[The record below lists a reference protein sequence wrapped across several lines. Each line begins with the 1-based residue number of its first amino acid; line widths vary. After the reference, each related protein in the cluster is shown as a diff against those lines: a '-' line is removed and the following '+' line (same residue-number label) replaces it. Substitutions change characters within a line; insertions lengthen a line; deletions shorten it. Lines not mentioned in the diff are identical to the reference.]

1 MNRKLKNTLA
11 LVGLLVFILIIGG
24 AYILI
29 FQRGELSAKEDKLR
43 ELKANDYNT
52 EQLTLQYEDLYKRAT
67 ILDSVLAARKF
78 NIPQNLSSVKFYDF
92 VTRLGYGLSA
102 DTKIDVE
109 YGEQKQER
117 DFFFYEYKVKG
128 TAPYNDLYKLI
139 YGIEQSKELKKITSI
154 ALGSLVENTSKEE
167 GPKFLV
173 NFTLLVHVYFANNSR
188 FATAEFVE
196 NDLSTKPLYDSFYPL
211 LRNDIPANNEGLLD
225 VQGAKLLALVPEGAF
240 LSNAAGNTYL
250 LWEGEPVYL
259 GYLTSI
265 DYKNNKVKF
274 IINRGGV
281 IEKVE
286 LILEKEENKNNK

>member
-1 MNRKLKNTLA
+1 MNRKLQNTLA
-11 LVGLLVFILIIGG
+11 LLGLLVFILITAG

-29 FQRGELSAKEDKLR
+29 FQRGDLSAKEDKLR

-52 EQLTLQYEDLYKRAT
+52 EQLTLQYEDLYKRSM
-67 ILDSVLAARKF
+67 ILDSVLASRKF
-78 NIPQNLSSVKFYDF
+78 NIPQNLSSIKFYDF
-92 VTRLGYGLSA
+92 VTQLTSRLSP
-102 DTKIDVE
+102 DCHVDVE
-109 YGEQKQER
+109 YVDQKQDR
-117 DFFFYEYKVKG
+117 DFFYYEYKLKG
-128 TAPYNDLYKLI
+128 SAPYNDLYKFI
-139 YGIEQSKELKKITSI
+139 FGVEQSKELKKVSSI
-154 ALGSLVENTSKEE
+154 ALGSLVQNEKED

-173 NFTLLVHVYFANNSR
+173 TFDMGVHVYYSTNNR

-196 NDLSTKPLYDSFYPL
+196 NDLAARPLYDAFYPL
-211 LRNDIPANNEGLLD
+211 LRNDIPANTDGLLD

-240 LSNAAGNTYL
+240 LSDATGGTFL

-286 LILEKEENKNNK
+286 LHLEKEETTKK

>member
-1 MNRKLKNTLA
+1 MTRKLKNTFA
-11 LVGLLVFILIIGG
+11 LVGLLLFILIAGG

-29 FQRGELSAKEDKLR
+29 FQRGELSAKEEKLR

-52 EQLTLQYEDLYKRAT
+52 EQLNLQYEDLYKRSVV
-67 ILDSVLAARKF
+67 LDSVLAARKF

-92 VTRLGYGLSA
+92 VTQLTNRLSE
-102 DTKIDVE
+102 DTKVDVE

-117 DFFFYEYKVKG
+117 DFYYYEYNVKG
-128 TAPYNDLYKLI
+128 VAPYNDLYRFI

-154 ALGSLVENTSKEE
+154 NLGSLVKNEKEE

-173 NFTLLVHVYFANNSR
+173 AFTLVVHVYFSNDNR

-196 NDLSTKPLYDSFYPL
+196 NDLAVRPLYDVFYPL
-211 LRNDIPANNEGLLD
+211 LRNDIPSNTEGLLD
-225 VQGAKLLALVPEGAF
+225 IQGAKLLALVPEGAF
-240 LSNAAGNTYL
+240 LTDATGNTFL
-250 LWEGEPVYL
+250 LWEGEPIYL

-286 LILEKEENKNNK
+286 LYLEKEEVNKKK

>member
-11 LVGLLVFILIIGG
+11 LVTLLIFILIAGG

-52 EQLTLQYEDLYKRAT
+52 EQLTLQYEDLYKRAMV
-67 ILDSVLAARKF
+67 LDSVLAARKF
-78 NIPQNLSSVKFYDF
+78 NIPQNLSSIKFYDF
-92 VTRLGYGLSA
+92 ATQLTYGLTP
-102 DTKIDVE
+102 DMKIDVE
-109 YGEQKQER
+109 YVEQKQER
-117 DFFFYEYKVKG
+117 DFFYYEYKVKG
-128 TAPYNDLYKLI
+128 AAPYNDLYNFI
-139 YGIEQSKELKKITSI
+139 YGIEQSKELKKIKSI
-154 ALGSLVENTSKEE
+154 TLGSLVKNEEKE

-173 NFTLLVHVYFANNSR
+173 NFDIIVDVYFSNDNR

-196 NDLSTKPLYDSFYPL
+196 NDLSARPLYDAFYPL
-211 LRNDIPANNEGLLD
+211 LRNDIPLNNDGLLD
-225 VQGAKLLALVPEGAF
+225 VEGAKLLALVPEGAF
-240 LSNAAGNTYL
+240 ISDKTGNTFL

-265 DYKNNKVKF
+265 DYKNNKAKF

-281 IEKVE
+281 IEKAE
-286 LILEKEENKNNK
+286 LVLEKEEVNKKK

>member
-11 LVGLLVFILIIGG
+11 LVALLVFILLAGG

-52 EQLTLQYEDLYKRAT
+52 EQLTLQYEDLYKRAV

-92 VTRLGYGLSA
+92 VTKLANGLSA
-102 DTKIDVE
+102 DIKIDVE
-109 YGEQKQER
+109 YAEQKQER
-117 DFFFYEYKVKG
+117 DFFYYEYKLKG
-128 TAPYNDLYKLI
+128 VAPYNDLYKFI
-139 YGIEQSKELKKITSI
+139 YGIEQSKELKKIASI
-154 ALGSLVENTSKEE
+154 NLGGLVKTDKEE
-167 GPKFLV
+167 GPKFIVSFALV
-173 NFTLLVHVYFANNSR
+173 VHAYFSSDNR

-196 NDLSTKPLYDSFYPL
+196 NNLSARPLYDAFYPL
-211 LRNDIPANNEGLLD
+211 LRNEIPANTEGLLD

-240 LSNAAGNTYL
+240 LVDAAGSTYL

-281 IEKVE
+281 IEKAE
-286 LILEKEENKNNK
+286 LFLEKEELNKKK

>member
-11 LVGLLVFILIIGG
+11 LVGLLIFIIVVGG

-29 FQRGELSAKEDKLR
+29 FQGGDLSAKEEKLR

-52 EQLTLQYEDLYKRAT
+52 EQLTLQYEDLYKRA
-67 ILDSVLAARKF
+67 IALDSILASRKF

-92 VTRLGYGLSA
+92 VTHLGYGLSSDA
-102 DTKIDVE
+102 KIDVE
-109 YGEQKQER
+109 FVEQKQDR

-128 TAPYNDLYKLI
+128 VALYNDLFKFI
-139 YGIEQSKELKKITSI
+139 FGIEHSKELKKISTIS
-154 ALGSLVENTSKEE
+154 LGSLVQNNKDS

-173 NFTLLVHVYFANNSR
+173 NFTLAVNVYFSSNNR

-196 NDLSTKPLYDSFYPL
+196 NNLSARPLYDAFYPL
-211 LRNDIPANNEGLLD
+211 LRNDIPTNSEGLLD

-240 LSNAAGNTYL
+240 LSDAGGNTFL

-265 DYKNNKVKF
+265 DYKNKKVKF

-281 IEKVE
+281 IEKVD
-286 LILEKEENKNNK
+286 LYLEKEEVNKKQK

>member
-1 MNRKLKNTLA
+1 MTRKLKNTIA
-11 LVGLLVFILIIGG
+11 LVGLLLFIMIAGG

-29 FQRGELSAKEDKLR
+29 FQRGELSAKEEKLR

-52 EQLTLQYEDLYKRAT
+52 EQLTLQYEDLYKRSMV
-67 ILDSVLAARKF
+67 LDSVLAARKF

-92 VTRLGYGLSA
+92 VTQLTNGLTE
-102 DTKIDVE
+102 DTKVDVE
-109 YGEQKQER
+109 FGEQKQER
-117 DFFFYEYKVKG
+117 DFYYYEYKIKG
-128 TAPYNDLYKLI
+128 VAPYNDLYKFI
-139 YGIEQSKELKKITSI
+139 YGIEQSKELKKIKSI
-154 ALGSLVENTSKEE
+154 TLASLVKNEKEE

-173 NFTLLVHVYFANNSR
+173 GFTLVTHVYFSNDNR

-196 NDLSTKPLYDSFYPL
+196 NNLSGRPVYDAFYPL
-211 LRNDIPANNEGLLD
+211 LRNEIPPNTDGLLD

-240 LSNAAGNTYL
+240 LTDATGGTFL

-286 LILEKEENKNNK
+286 LILEKEEVKKNK

>member
-1 MNRKLKNTLA
+1 MNRKIKNTLA
-11 LVGLLVFILIIGG
+11 LVGLLVLILIVGG
-24 AYILI
+24 VYILI
-29 FQRGELSAKEDKLR
+29 FQRGDLSAKEEKLR

-52 EQLTLQYEDLYKRAT
+52 EQLTLQYEDLYKRALV
-67 ILDSVLAARKF
+67 LDSVLAARKF

-92 VTRLGYGLSA
+92 VTQLTAGLSP
-102 DTKIDVE
+102 DTRVDVQ
-109 YGEQKQER
+109 YNEQKQER
-117 DFFFYEYKVKG
+117 DFYFYEYKVNG
-128 TAPYNDLYKLI
+128 SAPYNDLYKFI
-139 YGIEQSKELKKITSI
+139 FGIEQSKELKKISSI
-154 ALGSLVENTSKEE
+154 SLGSIVKNDQEE

-173 NFTLLVHVYFANNSR
+173 NFALVVHAYFSHDSR

-196 NDLSTKPLYDSFYPL
+196 NNLSARPLYDAFYPL
-211 LRNDIPANNEGLLD
+211 LRNDIPANSEGLLD

-240 LSNAAGNTYL
+240 LADAGGNTFL

-286 LILEKEENKNNK
+286 LYLEREEVIKK

>member
-1 MNRKLKNTLA
+1 MSTKLKNTIA
-11 LVGLLVFILIIGG
+11 LGGLLLFILIAGG

-29 FQRGELSAKEDKLR
+29 FQRGELSAKEEKLR

-52 EQLTLQYEDLYKRAT
+52 EQLNLQYEDLYKRSVV
-67 ILDSVLAARKF
+67 LDSVLAARKF

-92 VTRLGYGLSA
+92 VTQLTNRLSE
-102 DTKIDVE
+102 DTKVDVE

-117 DFFFYEYKVKG
+117 DFYYYEYNVKG
-128 TAPYNDLYKLI
+128 VAPYNDLYRFI

-154 ALGSLVENTSKEE
+154 NLGSLVKNEKEE

-173 NFTLLVHVYFANNSR
+173 AFTLVVHVYFSNDNR

-196 NDLSTKPLYDSFYPL
+196 NDLAARPLYDAFYPL
-211 LRNDIPANNEGLLD
+211 LRNDIPSNTEGLLD
-225 VQGAKLLALVPEGAF
+225 IQGAKLLALVPEGAF
-240 LSNAAGNTYL
+240 LTDATGNTFL
-250 LWEGEPVYL
+250 LLEVEPIYL

-286 LILEKEENKNNK
+286 LYLEKEEVNKKK

>member
-1 MNRKLKNTLA
+1 MNRKLKNTFA
-11 LVGLLVFILIIGG
+11 LVGLLIFILIAGG

-29 FQRGELSAKEDKLR
+29 FQRGELSAKEEKLR

-52 EQLTLQYEDLYKRAT
+52 GQLTLQYEDLYKRSM

-78 NIPQNLSSVKFYDF
+78 NIPQNLSSIKFYDF
-92 VTRLGYGLSA
+92 VTRLTNGLTE
-102 DTKIDVE
+102 DTKIDVK

-117 DFFFYEYKVKG
+117 DFYYYEYEVKG
-128 TAPYNDLYKLI
+128 VAPYNDLYKFI

-154 ALGSLVENTSKEE
+154 TLGSLVKNEKEE

-173 NFTLLVHVYFANNSR
+173 AFALVIHVYYSNDNR

-196 NDLSTKPLYDSFYPL
+196 NNLSARPLYDAFYPL
-211 LRNDIPANNEGLLD
+211 LRNEIPSNIEGLLD

-240 LSNAAGNTYL
+240 LTDVTGGTFL

-274 IINRGGV
+274 IINRGGI

-286 LILEKEENKNNK
+286 LYLEKEEANKKNK

>member
-1 MNRKLKNTLA
+1 MTRKLKNTLA
-11 LVGLLVFILIIGG
+11 LIGLLLFILIAGG

-52 EQLTLQYEDLYKRAT
+52 EQLTLQYEDLYKRAMT
-67 ILDSVLAARKF
+67 LDSVLASRKF

-92 VTRLGYGLSA
+92 VTQLTNGLTE
-102 DTKIDVE
+102 DTRVDVE

-117 DFFFYEYKVKG
+117 DFYYYEYKVKG
-128 TAPYNDLYKLI
+128 SAPYNDLYKFI
-139 YGIEQSKELKKITSI
+139 FGIEQSKELKKITSI
-154 ALGSLVENTSKEE
+154 NLGSLVKNDNLE

-173 NFTLLVHVYFANNSR
+173 NFTLVVHVYYSSDNR

-196 NDLSTKPLYDSFYPL
+196 NDLSARPLYDSFYPL
-211 LRNDIPANNEGLLD
+211 LRNDIPSNTEGLLD

-240 LSNAAGNTYL
+240 LTDATGGTFL

-286 LILEKEENKNNK
+286 LFLEKEVVNKKK

>member
-11 LVGLLVFILIIGG
+11 LVALLIFILVAGG

-52 EQLTLQYEDLYKRAT
+52 EQLTLQYEDLYKRAMV
-67 ILDSVLAARKF
+67 LDSVLAARKF

-92 VTRLGYGLSA
+92 VTQQTNGLSE

-117 DFFFYEYKVKG
+117 DFFYYEYKVKG
-128 TAPYNDLYKLI
+128 VAPYNDLYKFI

-154 ALGSLVENTSKEE
+154 NLGSLVKNEKEE

-173 NFTLLVHVYFANNSR
+173 NFTLVVHVYYSSDNR

-196 NDLSTKPLYDSFYPL
+196 NNLSARPLYDAFYPL
-211 LRNDIPANNEGLLD
+211 LRNDIPINNEGLLD

-240 LSNAAGNTYL
+240 LSDVTGNTFL

-286 LILEKEENKNNK
+286 MFLEKEVVNKKK

>member
-11 LVGLLVFILIIGG
+11 LVALLVIILLAGG

-52 EQLTLQYEDLYKRAT
+52 EQLTLQYEDLYKKALV
-67 ILDSVLAARKF
+67 LDSVLAARKF
-78 NIPQNLSSVKFYDF
+78 NIPKDISSIKFYDF
-92 VTRLGYGLSA
+92 VAKLTSDLSQ
-102 DTKIDVE
+102 DSKIDVE
-109 YGEQKQER
+109 YVEQKQER
-117 DFFFYEYKVKG
+117 DFFYYEYKVKG
-128 TAPYNDLYKLI
+128 IAPYNDLYKFI
-139 YGIEQSKELKKITSI
+139 YGIEQSKELKKINSVS
-154 ALGSLVENTSKEE
+154 LGSVVKNDKQEA
-167 GPKFLV
+167 PKFLV
-173 NFTLLVHVYFANNSR
+173 NFNFLVHVYFSNDSR
-188 FATAEFVE
+188 FATAEYVE
-196 NDLSTKPLYDSFYPL
+196 NDLSGRPVYDAFYPL
-211 LRNDIPANNEGLLD
+211 LRNEIPPNTEGLLD
-225 VQGAKLLALVPEGAF
+225 VQNAKLLALVPEGAF
-240 LSNAAGNTYL
+240 LSDEAGNTYL

-286 LILEKEENKNNK
+286 LYLEKEENKKK

>member
-11 LVGLLVFILIIGG
+11 LVALLIFILVGGG

-29 FQRGELSAKEDKLR
+29 FQHGELSAKEDKLR

-52 EQLTLQYEDLYKRAT
+52 EQLTLQYEDLYKRAM

-92 VTRLGYGLSA
+92 VTQQTNRLSE
-102 DTKIDVE
+102 DTKVDVE

-117 DFFFYEYKVKG
+117 DFFYYEYKVKG
-128 TAPYNDLYKLI
+128 LAPYNDLYKFI
-139 YGIEQSKELKKITSI
+139 YSIEQSKELKKITSI
-154 ALGSLVENTSKEE
+154 NLGSLVKNEKEA

-173 NFTLLVHVYFANNSR
+173 NFTLVVHVYYSSDNR

-196 NDLSTKPLYDSFYPL
+196 NNLSARPLYDAFYPL
-211 LRNDIPANNEGLLD
+211 LRNDIPTNSEGLLD

-240 LSNAAGNTYL
+240 LSDATGNTFL

-286 LILEKEENKNNK
+286 MFLEKEVVNKKK

>member
-11 LVGLLVFILIIGG
+11 LVALLIFIVVAGG
-24 AYILI
+24 AYVLI
-29 FQRGELSAKEDKLR
+29 FQHGELSAKEERLR

-52 EQLTLQYEDLYKRAT
+52 EQLTLQYEDLYQRALV
-67 ILDSVLAARKF
+67 LDSVLASRKF
-78 NIPQNLSSVKFYDF
+78 NIPQNLSSIKFYDF
-92 VTRLGYGLSA
+92 VTRLTNALSP
-102 DTKIDVE
+102 DTKVDVE
-109 YGEQKQER
+109 YVEQKQER
-117 DFFFYEYKVKG
+117 DFFYYDYKLRGV
-128 TAPYNDLYKLI
+128 APYNDLYKFI
-139 YGIEQSKELKKITSI
+139 YGIEQSKELKKISSI
-154 ALGSLVENTSKEE
+154 NLGSIVQNDKDS

-173 NFTLLVHVYFANNSR
+173 NFTIQVHVYFSNNNR

-196 NDLSTKPLYDSFYPL
+196 NDLGARSLYDAFYPL
-211 LRNDIPANNEGLLD
+211 LRNEIPANTEGLLD
-225 VQGAKLLALVPEGAF
+225 VQSAKLLALVPEGAF
-240 LSNAAGNTYL
+240 LTDETGSTFL

-286 LILEKEENKNNK
+286 LYLEKEEANKK

>member
-1 MNRKLKNTLA
+1 MNRKLKNTFA
-11 LVGLLVFILIIGG
+11 LVGLLLFILIAGG

-29 FQRGELSAKEDKLR
+29 FQHGELSAKEEKLR

-52 EQLTLQYEDLYKRAT
+52 EQLTLQYEDLYKRSVV
-67 ILDSVLAARKF
+67 LDSVLAARKF

-92 VTRLGYGLSA
+92 VTQLTNRLTE
-102 DTKIDVE
+102 DTKVDVE
-109 YGEQKQER
+109 YNEQKQER
-117 DFFFYEYKVKG
+117 DFYYYEYNVKG
-128 TAPYNDLYKLI
+128 VAPYNDLYKFI
-139 YGIEQSKELKKITSI
+139 YGIEQSKELKKVTSI
-154 ALGSLVENTSKEE
+154 NLGSLVKNEKEE

-173 NFTLLVHVYFANNSR
+173 AFTLVVHVYYSNDNR

-196 NDLSTKPLYDSFYPL
+196 NDLTARPLYDAFYPL
-211 LRNDIPANNEGLLD
+211 LRNDIPSNSEGLLD

-240 LSNAAGNTYL
+240 LTDATGSTFL

-286 LILEKEENKNNK
+286 LYLEKEVANKKK

>member
-11 LVGLLVFILIIGG
+11 LVGLLIFIILAGG

-52 EQLTLQYEDLYKRAT
+52 EQLTLQYEDLYQRALV
-67 ILDSVLAARKF
+67 LDSVLASRKF
-78 NIPQNLSSVKFYDF
+78 NIPQNLSSIKFYDF
-92 VTRLGYGLSA
+92 VTKLTSSLSP
-102 DTKIDVE
+102 DIKVDVE

-117 DFFFYEYKVKG
+117 DFYFYEYKLKG
-128 TAPYNDLYKLI
+128 LAPYNDLYRFI

-154 ALGSLVENTSKEE
+154 NLSSIVQNDKEE

-173 NFTLLVHVYFANNSR
+173 NFTMAVHVYFANNNR

-196 NDLSTKPLYDSFYPL
+196 NDLSSRPLYDTFYPL
-211 LRNDIPANNEGLLD
+211 LRNEIPSNTDGLLD
-225 VQGAKLLALVPEGAF
+225 LQGAKLLALVPEGAF
-240 LSNAAGNTYL
+240 LSDAAGSTFL
-250 LWEGEPVYL
+250 LWEGEPIYL

-286 LILEKEENKNNK
+286 MYLEKEVANKK

>member
-1 MNRKLKNTLA
+1 MTRKLKNTFA
-11 LVGLLVFILIIGG
+11 LVGLLLFILIAGG

-29 FQRGELSAKEDKLR
+29 FQRGELSAKEEKLR

-52 EQLTLQYEDLYKRAT
+52 EQLNLQYEDLYKRSVV
-67 ILDSVLAARKF
+67 LDSVLAARKF

-92 VTRLGYGLSA
+92 VTRLTNRLSE
-102 DTKIDVE
+102 DTKVDVE

-117 DFFFYEYKVKG
+117 DFYYYEYNVKG
-128 TAPYNDLYKLI
+128 VAPYNDLYRFI

-154 ALGSLVENTSKEE
+154 NLGSLVKNEKEE

-173 NFTLLVHVYFANNSR
+173 AFTLVVHVYFSNDNR

-196 NDLSTKPLYDSFYPL
+196 NDLAARPLYDAFYPL
-211 LRNDIPANNEGLLD
+211 LRNDIPSNTEGLLD
-225 VQGAKLLALVPEGAF
+225 IQGAKLLALVPEGAF
-240 LSNAAGNTYL
+240 LTDATGNTFL
-250 LWEGEPVYL
+250 LWEGEPIYL

-286 LILEKEENKNNK
+286 LYLEKEEVNKKK

>member
-11 LVGLLVFILIIGG
+11 LVGLLAFILIAGG
-24 AYILI
+24 VYILI
-29 FQRGELSAKEDKLR
+29 FQRGDLSAREEKLR

-52 EQLTLQYEDLYKRAT
+52 EQLTLQYEDLYKRT
-67 ILDSVLAARKF
+67 LVLDSVLAARKF
-78 NIPQNLSSVKFYDF
+78 NIPQNLSSIKFYDF
-92 VTRLGYGLSA
+92 VSRLTFGLSQ
-102 DTKIDVE
+102 DTKVDVE
-109 YGEQKQER
+109 YVEQKQER
-117 DFFFYEYKVKG
+117 DFIYYEYKVKG
-128 TAPYNDLYKLI
+128 AAPYNDLYKFI

-154 ALGSLVENTSKEE
+154 SLGSLVKNDQEE

-173 NFTLLVHVYFANNSR
+173 NFTLVVHVYFSQDNR

-196 NDLSTKPLYDSFYPL
+196 NNLSARPLYDAFYPL
-211 LRNDIPANNEGLLD
+211 LRNDIPTNTEGLLD

-240 LSNAAGNTYL
+240 LSDAGGNTFL

-286 LILEKEENKNNK
+286 LYLEKEEVNKKQK

>member
-1 MNRKLKNTLA
+1 MNRKLKNTFALA
-11 LVGLLVFILIIGG
+11 GLLLFILIAGG
-24 AYILI
+24 VYILI
-29 FQRGELSAKEDKLR
+29 LQRGELSAKEEKLR

-52 EQLTLQYEDLYKRAT
+52 EQLTLQYEDLYQRSVV
-67 ILDSVLAARKF
+67 LDSVLAARKF
-78 NIPQNLSSVKFYDF
+78 NIPQNLSSIKFYDF
-92 VTRLGYGLSA
+92 VTRLTNLLTE
-102 DTKIDVE
+102 DTKVDVE

-117 DFFFYEYKVKG
+117 DFYYYEYKVKG
-128 TAPYNDLYKLI
+128 IAPYNDLYKFI

-154 ALGSLVENTSKEE
+154 TLGSLVKNEIEE

-173 NFTLLVHVYFANNSR
+173 AFAFVVHVYFSNDNR

-196 NDLSTKPLYDSFYPL
+196 NNLSARPLYDAFYPL
-211 LRNDIPANNEGLLD
+211 LRNEIPLNTEGLLD
-225 VQGAKLLALVPEGAF
+225 IQGAKLLALVPEGAF
-240 LSNAAGNTYL
+240 LADATGSTFL

-286 LILEKEENKNNK
+286 LFLEKEEANKKNK

>member
-1 MNRKLKNTLA
+1 MTRKLKNTFA
-11 LVGLLVFILIIGG
+11 LVGLLLFILIAGG

-29 FQRGELSAKEDKLR
+29 FQRGELSAKEEKLR

-52 EQLTLQYEDLYKRAT
+52 EQLNLQYEDLYKRSV

-92 VTRLGYGLSA
+92 VTQLTNRLSE
-102 DTKIDVE
+102 DTKVDVE

-117 DFFFYEYKVKG
+117 DFYYYEYNVKG
-128 TAPYNDLYKLI
+128 VAPYNDLYRFI

-154 ALGSLVENTSKEE
+154 NLGSLVKNEKEE

-173 NFTLLVHVYFANNSR
+173 AFTLVVHVYYSNDNR

-196 NDLSTKPLYDSFYPL
+196 NDLAARPLYDAFYPL
-211 LRNDIPANNEGLLD
+211 LRNDIPSNTEGLLD
-225 VQGAKLLALVPEGAF
+225 IQGAKLLALVPEGAF
-240 LSNAAGNTYL
+240 LTDATGNTFL
-250 LWEGEPVYL
+250 LWEGEPIYL

-286 LILEKEENKNNK
+286 LYLEKEEVNKKK

>member
-1 MNRKLKNTLA
+1 MTRKLKNTFA
-11 LVGLLVFILIIGG
+11 LVGLLLFILIAGG

-29 FQRGELSAKEDKLR
+29 FQRGELSAKEEKLR

-52 EQLTLQYEDLYKRAT
+52 EQLNLQYEDLYKRSVV
-67 ILDSVLAARKF
+67 LDSVLAARKF

-92 VTRLGYGLSA
+92 VTQLTNRLSE
-102 DTKIDVE
+102 DTKVDVE

-117 DFFFYEYKVKG
+117 DFYYYEYNVKG
-128 TAPYNDLYKLI
+128 VAPYNDLYRFI

-154 ALGSLVENTSKEE
+154 NLGSLVKNEKEE

-173 NFTLLVHVYFANNSR
+173 AFTLVVHVYYSNDNR

-196 NDLSTKPLYDSFYPL
+196 NDLAARPLYDAFYPL
-211 LRNDIPANNEGLLD
+211 LRNDIPSNTEGLLD
-225 VQGAKLLALVPEGAF
+225 IQGAKLLALVPEGAF
-240 LSNAAGNTYL
+240 LTDATGNTFL
-250 LWEGEPVYL
+250 LWEGEPIYL

-286 LILEKEENKNNK
+286 LYLEKEEVNKKK

>member
-11 LVGLLVFILIIGG
+11 LVGLLIFIILAGG

-52 EQLTLQYEDLYKRAT
+52 EQLTLQYEDLYQRALV
-67 ILDSVLAARKF
+67 LDSVLASRKF
-78 NIPQNLSSVKFYDF
+78 NIPQNLSSIKFYDF
-92 VTRLGYGLSA
+92 VTKLTGSLSS
-102 DTKIDVE
+102 DIKVDVE

-117 DFFFYEYKVKG
+117 DFFYYEYKIKG
-128 TAPYNDLYKLI
+128 LAPYNDLYKFI

-154 ALGSLVENTSKEE
+154 NLSSIVQNDKEE

-173 NFTLLVHVYFANNSR
+173 NFTMAVRVYFANNNR

-196 NDLSTKPLYDSFYPL
+196 NDLSSRPLYDTFYPL
-211 LRNDIPANNEGLLD
+211 LRNEIPSNTDGLLD
-225 VQGAKLLALVPEGAF
+225 LQGAKLLALVPEGAF
-240 LSNAAGNTYL
+240 LSDAAGSTFL
-250 LWEGEPVYL
+250 LWEGEPIYL

-286 LILEKEENKNNK
+286 MYLEKEVANKK

>member
-1 MNRKLKNTLA
+1 MTRKLKNTFA
-11 LVGLLVFILIIGG
+11 LVGLLLFILIAGG

-29 FQRGELSAKEDKLR
+29 FQRGELSAKEEKLR

-52 EQLTLQYEDLYKRAT
+52 EQLNLQYEDLYKRSVV
-67 ILDSVLAARKF
+67 LDSVLAARKF

-92 VTRLGYGLSA
+92 VTQLTNRLSE
-102 DTKIDVE
+102 DTKVDVE

-117 DFFFYEYKVKG
+117 DFYYYEYNVKG
-128 TAPYNDLYKLI
+128 VAPYNDLYRFI

-154 ALGSLVENTSKEE
+154 NLGSLVKNEKEE

-173 NFTLLVHVYFANNSR
+173 AFTLVVHVYYSNDNR

-196 NDLSTKPLYDSFYPL
+196 NDLAARPLYDAFYPL
-211 LRNDIPANNEGLLD
+211 LRNDIPSNREGLLD
-225 VQGAKLLALVPEGAF
+225 IQGAKLLALVPEGAF
-240 LSNAAGNTYL
+240 LTDATGNTFL
-250 LWEGEPVYL
+250 LWEGEPIYL

-286 LILEKEENKNNK
+286 LYLEKEEVNKKK

>member
-1 MNRKLKNTLA
+1 MNRKLQNTLA
-11 LVGLLVFILIIGG
+11 LLGLLIFILISGG

-29 FQRGELSAKEDKLR
+29 FQRGELSAKEEKLR

-67 ILDSVLAARKF
+67 VLDSVLAARKF
-78 NIPQNLSSVKFYDF
+78 NIPQNLSSIKFYDF
-92 VTRLGYGLSA
+92 VTQLTYGLSS
-102 DTKIDVE
+102 DYKVDVE
-109 YGEQKQER
+109 YVDQKQDR
-117 DFFFYEYKVKG
+117 DFFYYEYKLKG
-128 TAPYNDLYKLI
+128 SAPYNDLYKFI
-139 YGIEQSKELKKITSI
+139 YGIEQSKELKKVNSIT
-154 ALGSLVENTSKEE
+154 LGSLVKNEQED

-173 NFTLLVHVYFANNSR
+173 TFDMVVHVYYSSNNR

-196 NDLSTKPLYDSFYPL
+196 NDLSAKPLYDAFYPL
-211 LRNDIPANNEGLLD
+211 LRNDIPANTDGLLD

-240 LSNAAGNTYL
+240 LSDASGGTYL

-286 LILEKEENKNNK
+286 LYLEKEETNKKK

>member
-1 MNRKLKNTLA
+1 MNRKLQNTLA
-11 LVGLLVFILIIGG
+11 LLGLLVFILIAGG

-29 FQRGELSAKEDKLR
+29 FQRGDLSAKEEKLR

-52 EQLTLQYEDLYKRAT
+52 EQLTLQYEDLYERSQV
-67 ILDSVLAARKF
+67 LDSVLAARKF
-78 NIPQNLSSVKFYDF
+78 NIPQNLSSIKFYDF
-92 VTRLGYGLSA
+92 VTQLTYELSPEC
-102 DTKIDVE
+102 KVDVE
-109 YGEQKQER
+109 YVEQKQDR
-117 DFFFYEYKVKG
+117 DFFYYEYKLNG
-128 TAPYNDLYKLI
+128 SAPYNDLYKFI
-139 YGIEQSKELKKITSI
+139 YGIEQSKELKKVSSI
-154 ALGSLVENTSKEE
+154 SLGSLVETGKED

-173 NFTLLVHVYFANNSR
+173 SFNMVAHVYFSSNNR

-196 NDLSTKPLYDSFYPL
+196 NDLAAKPLYDAFYPL
-211 LRNDIPANNEGLLD
+211 LRNDIPANTDGLLD

-240 LSNAAGNTYL
+240 LSDASGGTFL

-286 LILEKEENKNNK
+286 LYLEKEETNKKK

>member
-1 MNRKLKNTLA
+1 MTRKLKNTFA
-11 LVGLLVFILIIGG
+11 LVGLLLFILIIGG

-29 FQRGELSAKEDKLR
+29 FQRGELSAKEEKLR

-52 EQLTLQYEDLYKRAT
+52 EQLNLQYEDLYKRSVV
-67 ILDSVLAARKF
+67 LDSVLAARKF

-92 VTRLGYGLSA
+92 VTQLTNRLSE
-102 DTKIDVE
+102 DTKVDVE
-109 YGEQKQER
+109 YNEQKQER
-117 DFFFYEYKVKG
+117 DFFYYEYNVKG
-128 TAPYNDLYKLI
+128 VAPYNDLYKFI

-154 ALGSLVENTSKEE
+154 NLGSLVKNEKDE

-173 NFTLLVHVYFANNSR
+173 SFSLVVHVYYSNDNR

-196 NDLSTKPLYDSFYPL
+196 NDLTARPLYDAFYPL
-211 LRNDIPANNEGLLD
+211 LRNDIPSNTEGLLD

-240 LSNAAGNTYL
+240 LTDASGNTFL

-274 IINRGGV
+274 VINRGGV

-286 LILEKEENKNNK
+286 LYLEKEEANKKK

>member
-1 MNRKLKNTLA
+1 MTRKLKNTFA
-11 LVGLLVFILIIGG
+11 LVGLLLFILIAGG

-29 FQRGELSAKEDKLR
+29 FQRGELSAKEEKLR

-52 EQLTLQYEDLYKRAT
+52 EQLNLQYEDLYKRSVV
-67 ILDSVLAARKF
+67 LDSVLAARKF

-92 VTRLGYGLSA
+92 VTQLTNRLSE
-102 DTKIDVE
+102 DTKVDVE

-117 DFFFYEYKVKG
+117 DFYYYEYNVKG
-128 TAPYNDLYKLI
+128 VAPYNDLYRFI

-154 ALGSLVENTSKEE
+154 NLGSLVKNEKEE

-173 NFTLLVHVYFANNSR
+173 AFTLVVHVYFSNDNR

-196 NDLSTKPLYDSFYPL
+196 NDLAARPLYDAFYPL
-211 LRNDIPANNEGLLD
+211 LRNDIPSNTEGLLD
-225 VQGAKLLALVPEGAF
+225 IQGAKLLALVPEGAF
-240 LSNAAGNTYL
+240 LTDATGNTFL
-250 LWEGEPVYL
+250 LWEGEPIYL

-286 LILEKEENKNNK
+286 LYLEKEEVNKKK

>member
-11 LVGLLVFILIIGG
+11 LVGLLIFILVVGG
-24 AYILI
+24 AYIMI

-52 EQLTLQYEDLYKRAT
+52 EQLNAQYEDLYKRAI

-92 VTRLGYGLSA
+92 VTKLTSSLSP
-102 DTKIDVE
+102 DTKVDVSYE
-109 YGEQKQER
+109 EQKQER
-117 DFFFYEYKVKG
+117 DFLYYSYIVKG
-128 TAPYNDLYKLI
+128 VAPYNDLYKLI

-154 ALGSLVENTSKEE
+154 NLSGLVKNEKEE

-173 NFTLLVHVYFANNSR
+173 GFALGVNVYYSTDNR
-188 FATAEFVE
+188 FATTSLVE
-196 NDLSTKPLYDSFYPL
+196 NDLTARPLYDAFYPL
-211 LRNDIPANNEGLLD
+211 LRNDIPPNTEGLLD
-225 VQGAKLLALVPEGAF
+225 VQNAKLLALVPEGAF
-240 LSNAAGNTYL
+240 LADAKGSTYL

-265 DYKNNKVKF
+265 DYKNNRVKF

-286 LILEKEENKNNK
+286 LYLDKEEIKK

>member
-1 MNRKLKNTLA
+1 MTRKLKNTFA
-11 LVGLLVFILIIGG
+11 LVGLLLFILIAGG

-29 FQRGELSAKEDKLR
+29 FQRGELSAKEEKLR

-52 EQLTLQYEDLYKRAT
+52 EQLNLQYEDLYKRSV

-92 VTRLGYGLSA
+92 VTQLTNRLSE
-102 DTKIDVE
+102 DTKVDVE

-117 DFFFYEYKVKG
+117 DFYYYEYNVKG
-128 TAPYNDLYKLI
+128 VAPYNDLYRFI

-154 ALGSLVENTSKEE
+154 NLGSLVKNEKEE

-173 NFTLLVHVYFANNSR
+173 AFTLVVHVYFSNDNR

-196 NDLSTKPLYDSFYPL
+196 NDLVARPLYDAFYPL
-211 LRNDIPANNEGLLD
+211 LRNDIPSNTEGLLD
-225 VQGAKLLALVPEGAF
+225 IQGAKLLALVPEGAF
-240 LSNAAGNTYL
+240 LTDATGNTFL
-250 LWEGEPVYL
+250 LWEGEPIYL

-286 LILEKEENKNNK
+286 LYLEKEEVNKKK

>member
-11 LVGLLVFILIIGG
+11 LVGLLIFILVAGG

-52 EQLTLQYEDLYKRAT
+52 EQLNAQYENLYKRAVV
-67 ILDSVLAARKF
+67 LDSVLAARKF

-92 VTRLGYGLSA
+92 VTKLTNGLSP
-102 DTKIDVE
+102 DTKVDVTYE
-109 YGEQKQER
+109 DQKQER
-117 DFFFYEYKVKG
+117 DFFYYSYTVKG
-128 TAPYNDLYKLI
+128 VAPYNDLYKLI
-139 YGIEQSKELKKITSI
+139 YGIEQSKELKKINSI
-154 ALGSLVENTSKEE
+154 NLSGLVKNEKEE

-173 NFTLLVHVYFANNSR
+173 GFNLGVNVYYSTDNR
-188 FATAEFVE
+188 FATSALVE
-196 NDLSTKPLYDSFYPL
+196 NDLSARPLYDAFYPL
-211 LRNDIPANNEGLLD
+211 LRNDIPPNSEGLLD
-225 VQGAKLLALVPEGAF
+225 VQDAKLLALVPEGAF
-240 LSNAAGNTYL
+240 LADAKGSTYL

-265 DYKNNKVKF
+265 DYKNNRVKF

-286 LILEKEENKNNK
+286 LYLDKEDIKK